1 MIRKLFRYG
10 LIGILIGSLTY
21 LAILIMQGTTT
32 VTPQNIISIWIMSLF
47 IGWISMIF
55 EYDLNILLEIV
66 IHFVVTLALVIAM
79 TSYNGWL
86 SVLSKH
92 SWNNLFTFVIIYLFI
107 WLGIYLNQ
115 MVAAKKLTKLVKIRN
130 KKNDLH

>member
-32 VTPQNIISIWIMSLF
+32 VTPQNIFSIWLMSLF
-47 IGWISMIF
+47 IGWLSMIF

-66 IHFVVTLALVIAM
+66 IHFVVTLALECL
-79 TSYNGWL
+79 TS
-86 SVLSKH
+86 
-92 SWNNLFTFVIIYLFI
+92 
-107 WLGIYLNQ
+107 
-115 MVAAKKLTKLVKIRN
+115 
-130 KKNDLH
+130 

>member
-32 VTPQNIISIWIMSLF
+32 VTPQNIFSIWLMSLF
-47 IGWISMIF
+47 IGWLSMIF

-79 TSYNGWL
+79 TSYNGWFG
-86 SVLSKH
+86 VLSKR
-92 SWNNLFTFVIIYLFI
+92 SWNNLFMFVIIYIFI

-115 MVAAKKLTKLVKIRN
+115 MIDAKKLTKLVKMRN
-130 KKNDLH
+130 KKS

>member
-32 VTPQNIISIWIMSLF
+32 VTPQNIFSIWLMSLF
-47 IGWISMIF
+47 IGWLSMIF

-86 SVLSKH
+86 GVLSKH
-92 SWNNLFTFVIIYLFI
+92 SWNNLFMFVIIYIFI

-115 MVAAKKLTKLVKIRN
+115 MIDAKKLTKLVKMRN
-130 KKNDLH
+130 KKS

>member
-47 IGWISMIF
+47 IGWMSMIF

-86 SVLSKH
+86 GVLSKH
-92 SWNNLFTFVIIYLFI
+92 SWNNLFTFVIIYIFI
-107 WLGIYLNQ
+107 WLGIYFNQ
-115 MVAAKKLTKLVKIRN
+115 MVAAKKLTKLVKMRN
-130 KKNDLH
+130 KKNDLN

>member
-66 IHFVVTLALVIAM
+66 IHFIVTLALVIAM

-92 SWNNLFTFVIIYLFI
+92 SWNNLFTFVIIYIFI

-115 MVAAKKLTKLVKIRN
+115 MIDAKKLTKLVKIRN
-130 KKNDLH
+130 KKNGLN